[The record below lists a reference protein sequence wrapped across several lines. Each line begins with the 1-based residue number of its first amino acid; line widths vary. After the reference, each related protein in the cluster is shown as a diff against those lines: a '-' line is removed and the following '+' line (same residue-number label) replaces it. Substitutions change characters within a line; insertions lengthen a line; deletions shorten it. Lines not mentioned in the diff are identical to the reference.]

1 MEHLLKLKELL
12 DRELKEISR
21 QGELSAGSLETIHKL
36 TDTIKN
42 IDKIC
47 MLEEEGGYSQ
57 EGGSSRE
64 GGYSGRGRRSYNSQD
79 GGSSYEGGSSYGGG
93 YSQARRGKHYVRA
106 HYSYDDGKEEMLKD
120 LEEMAGRFSD
130 QEWQQLEEFMQ
141 RIRGK

>member
-1 MEHLLKLKELL
+1 MEHLMKLKELL

-21 QGELSAGSLETIHKL
+21 QGELSPGSLETIHKL

-47 MLEEEGGYSQ
+47 MLEEDGGYSQ
-57 EGGSSRE
+57 DD
-64 GGYSGRGRRSYNSQD
+64 GYSARGGRRSHNSQPYND
-79 GGSSYEGGSSYGGG
+79 G
-93 YSQARRGKHYVRA
+93 YSQARRGKHYVRG
-106 HYSYDDGKEEMLKD
+106 HYSYADGKEEMLKD

-130 QEWQQLEEFMQ
+130 QEWEQLEEFVQ